1 MGTNLLCNFSYL
13 DVNDHQFRL
22 KVVCILLAT
31 CGMYMKSGSSKKKID
46 YFLGYYQLYYWRVR
60 GLYDTSGDVDLFRE
74 ITQII
79 NDTFSTVNSTL
90 KLCKSIEEAEKM
102 VKAGEEEIMKTLKSK
117 APQLLQSIG
126 IGQSGDSND
135 ALHTI
140 TEEEDGEE
148 MAKPEKLYHENHGNV
163 DNESLVD
170 SASDDEAEENE
181 IEGEGDD
188 ETDTEDEESAEEHE
202 YGDEIM
208 DTDDDESERKE
219 VEREMEGWSV
229 KPKPKLIG
237 E

>member
-1 MGTNLLCNFSYL
+1 
-13 DVNDHQFRL
+13 
-22 KVVCILLAT
+22 
-31 CGMYMKSGSSKKKID
+31 MKSGSSKKKID

-102 VKAGEEEIMKTLKSK
+102 VKDGEEEIMKTLKSK

-126 IGQSGDSND
+126 IGHSGDSND

-140 TEEEDGEE
+140 IEEEDGEE
-148 MAKPEKLYHENHGNV
+148 ATYPEKLYHENQGNA
-163 DNESLVD
+163 DNESLAD
-170 SASDDEAEENE
+170 SASDEAEENE
-181 IEGEGDD
+181 IEEEGDA
-188 ETDTEDEESAEEHE
+188 ETDTDDEESAEEHD
-202 YGDEIM
+202 YGDEMM

-229 KPKPKLIG
+229 KSKPKLIG
-237 E
+237 KRLIRNSGCDLPLS